1 MAGDT
6 ISTGSGDDIVNGSL
20 GDDTIIVDGSGN
32 KDINGGIGSDTLQL
46 SLPGVSGIEDLVS
59 ISYPIVFY
67 ENSFGLSNENLPMRY
82 WYNESNAEYPDYI
95 QLTADDGSIT
105 KVTSIENIEIGGDTY
120 KVFQPY
126 PDRLVDRI

>member
-1 MAGDT
+1 
-6 ISTGSGDDIVNGSL
+6 
-20 GDDTIIVDGSGN
+20 
-32 KDINGGIGSDTLQL
+32 
-46 SLPGVSGIEDLVS
+46 
-59 ISYPIVFY
+59 
-67 ENSFGLSNENLPMRY
+67 MRY

-126 PDRLVDRI
+126 PDRLVD